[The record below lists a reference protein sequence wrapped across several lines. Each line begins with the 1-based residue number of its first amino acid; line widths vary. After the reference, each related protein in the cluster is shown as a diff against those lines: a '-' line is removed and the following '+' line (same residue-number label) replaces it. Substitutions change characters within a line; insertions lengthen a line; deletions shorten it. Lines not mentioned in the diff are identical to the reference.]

1 VLLVENWQRKAVKIL
16 HMKQKPTHVED
27 IGVQALTFIAQD
39 EERLLRFLQLTGLT
53 PQTLRQAVKE
63 PGFFEG
69 VLSHI
74 TGYEPLLLEFSQWG
88 GYRPEDVAGLTRGKE

>member
-1 VLLVENWQRKAVKIL
+1 MLLVENWQRKAVKIL
-16 HMKQKPTHVED
+16 HMKQKPIHVQD
-27 IGVQALTFIAQD
+27 VGVDALTFIAQN

-69 VLSHI
+69 VLNHI
-74 TGYEPLLLEFSQWG
+74 SGHEPLLLEFAQWG
-88 GYRPEDVAGLTRGKE
+88 GYKPEDVAALTHVKE